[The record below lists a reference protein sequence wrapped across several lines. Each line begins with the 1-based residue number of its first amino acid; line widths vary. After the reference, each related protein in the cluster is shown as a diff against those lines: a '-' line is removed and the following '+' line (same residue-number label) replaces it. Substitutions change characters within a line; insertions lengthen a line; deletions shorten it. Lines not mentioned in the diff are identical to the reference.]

1 MEQKQ
6 ITEQTQK
13 VPTWE
18 ELEAVY
24 KSTAQTYIISANY
37 LKNMY
42 NKYKELIDK
51 NPNTKRILDGAT
63 NTLMDIK
70 RMIDTLPFKH
80 IELATE
86 KDKEN
91 GIEVFPGPDGELLKF
106 KKGPIDEDNEELVND
121 VVKIL
126 LAYSNLNANIYN
138 TTKNAIACVLT
149 DLEKILDS
157 IEDEKEKEK
166 YLALLQGDKK
176 ELNEIEEGEPNG
188 RSKNK

>member
-1 MEQKQ
+1 MKQKQ

-24 KSTAQTYIISANY
+24 KSTAQTYVISANY

-51 NPNTKRILDGAT
+51 NPNTKRVLDGAT
-63 NTLMDIK
+63 NTLVDIK

-80 IELATE
+80 IEPATE
-86 KDKEN
+86 QDKKN
-91 GIEVFPGPDGELLKF
+91 GIEVFPGPDGKLLKF
-106 KKGPIDEDNEELVND
+106 KKGPIDEDNGELVND
-121 VVKIL
+121 VVKTL
-126 LAYSNLNANIYN
+126 LAYSSLNANIYN

-149 DLEKILDS
+149 DLEKILDG
-157 IEDEKEKEK
+157 IENEEEKEK

-188 RSKNK
+188 KSKNK